1 MDQQV
6 EISNDV
12 FEKIIDLKGILSK
25 FEKVIQEKSKED
37 VEEAPSVP
45 RLIPRRCISN

>member
-25 FEKVIQEKSKED
+25 FEKVIQENSKED

-45 RLIPRRCISN
+45 RLIPRRCISS